1 MCEISIIMT
10 VFNVEKYL
18 AKAIDSVLLQT
29 FADFELIL
37 VDDGSSDRSGEI
49 CDEYQQRDK
58 RIKVIHQP
66 NSGVSSARNTGLEN
80 AQGKFIGFVDS
91 DDYIESDMYEFL
103 YNNLIEEKADLSIC
117 GIYDVYE
124 GKEPQAKTPGHYV
137 LTKDETVKMILEAKV
152 ISVHPVNKLYKK
164 ELFNHIRYPIGKITE
179 DGAVMFHLLENVEK
193 VVVDMTP
200 KYYYYHRMNS
210 ITTSPYSEKDLS
222 TIEAWEMNEKYIAT
236 NYPEYSDIAHTRV
249 CWAYFIVL
257 DKIMISH
264 AEKKST
270 VTKQIVDFL
279 RKNYTFILRS
289 PYFTRNRKIAATI
302 LQLNVRLYKKLA
314 ILEDEKYKSKNS

>member
-124 GKEPQAKTPGHYV
+124 GKEPQTKTPGHYV
-137 LTKDETVKMILEAKV
+137 LTKNETVKMILEAKV

-200 KYYYYHRMNS
+200 KYYYYHRTNS
-210 ITTSPYSEKDLS
+210 ITTSPYSKKDLS

-289 PYFTRNRKIAATI
+289 PYFTRNRKIAATV

>member
-164 ELFNHIRYPIGKITE
+164 ELFNHIRYPIEKITE

-289 PYFTRNRKIAATI
+289 PYFTRNRKIAATV

>member
-137 LTKDETVKMILEAKV
+137 LTKDET
-152 ISVHPVNKLYKK
+152 
-164 ELFNHIRYPIGKITE
+164 
-179 DGAVMFHLLENVEK
+179 
-193 VVVDMTP
+193 
-200 KYYYYHRMNS
+200 
-210 ITTSPYSEKDLS
+210 
-222 TIEAWEMNEKYIAT
+222 
-236 NYPEYSDIAHTRV
+236 
-249 CWAYFIVL
+249 
-257 DKIMISH
+257 
-264 AEKKST
+264 
-270 VTKQIVDFL
+270 
-279 RKNYTFILRS
+279 
-289 PYFTRNRKIAATI
+289 
-302 LQLNVRLYKKLA
+302 
-314 ILEDEKYKSKNS
+314 

>member
-137 LTKDETVKMILEAKV
+137 LTKNETVKMILEAKV

-200 KYYYYHRMNS
+200 KYYYYHRTNS
-210 ITTSPYSEKDLS
+210 ITTSPYSKKDLS

-257 DKIMISH
+257 DKIMISD

-289 PYFTRNRKIAATI
+289 PYFTRNRKIAATV